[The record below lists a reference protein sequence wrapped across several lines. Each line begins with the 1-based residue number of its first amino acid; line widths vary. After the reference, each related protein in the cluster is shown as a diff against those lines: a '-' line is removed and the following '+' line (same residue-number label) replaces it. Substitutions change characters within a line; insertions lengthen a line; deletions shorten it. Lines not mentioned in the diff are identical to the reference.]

1 MTKVEVMPKRFVF
14 LFLTFLF
21 FLIPGLVFSQGSQV
35 KGNAQAFVTFKYA
48 DPMTG
53 LEAFRLLIP
62 KGWQVQGGITW
73 SSNMALPAQAS
84 FRFYNPGGEEEMT
97 FFPTQAFFWTNNPL
111 FLKTNPPGS
120 LRFGT
125 PVLRPVDWQTA
136 IQKGVISRLRPRA
149 MDLRIVQ
156 QKEVPELAQLA
167 RGVPMNGVNSSAVAG
182 KVKLQYLEGQRFMEE
197 ELFAALSQFVINLPG
212 PGGSPGY
219 FINYWYIDY
228 VFSFRAA
235 KDRLVSLNK
244 TFQTMIYSTKVNP
257 QWFAKVANVK
267 EMLAQQASRNIK
279 AIGKIGEMAARAG
292 SEMRADQM
300 RAWEQRQQVQDKIAR
315 NFSDYIR
322 GVDRYNDPLSG
333 KQVELPSGYGRAFA
347 NNLGEYIVT
356 ESPSYNPNVG
366 SNQNWVELVPVK

>member
-1 MTKVEVMPKRFVF
+1 V
-14 LFLTFLF
+14 
-21 FLIPGLVFSQGSQV
+21 
-35 KGNAQAFVTFKYA
+35 FVTFKYT
-48 DPMTG
+48 DPVTG

-62 KGWQVQGGITW
+62 KGWQAQGAITW
-73 SSNMALPAQAS
+73 SSNMAQPAQAA

-97 FFPTQAFFWTNNPL
+97 LFPTQAYFWTNNQL

-136 IQKGVISRLRPRA
+136 IQKGVIPRLRPQA
-149 MDLRIVQ
+149 VNLRIVQ

-167 RGVPMNGVNSSAVAG
+167 RGIPISGVSSSAVAG

-212 PGGSPGY
+212 SGGGPGY

-267 EMLAQQASRNIK
+267 ELMAQQAGRNIK

-300 RAWEQRQQVQDKIAR
+300 RAWEQRQQVQDRIAR

-322 GVDRYNDPLSG
+322 GVDRYNDPSSG
-333 KQVELPSGYGRAFA
+333 KQVELPSGYGRAFT
-347 NNLGEYIVT
+347 NNLGEYVVT

-366 SNQNWVELVPVK
+366 SNQNWVELAPVK

>member
-1 MTKVEVMPKRFVF
+1 MSSRFVF
-14 LFLTFLF
+14 LSAIVLIS
-21 FLIPGLVFSQGSQV
+21 LIPSLLFCEGSQAP
-35 KGNAQAFVTFKYA
+35 GSAQIFVTYKYT
-48 DPMTG
+48 DQMTG

-62 KGWQVQGGITW
+62 KGWRAEGAITW
-73 SSNMALPAQAS
+73 SSNVALPAQS
-84 FRFYNPGGEEEMT
+84 FFRFYNPGSDEEMT

-125 PVLRPVDWQTA
+125 PVMRPVDWQTA
-136 IQKGVISRLRPRA
+136 LQKGVIPKLRPRA
-149 MDLRIVQ
+149 AGLRIVQ
-156 QKEVPELAQLA
+156 QREVPELAQLA
-167 RGVPMNGVNSSAVAG
+167 RGLPMGGVNSSAVAG
-182 KVKLQYLEGQRFMEE
+182 KARLQYREGERFMEE
-197 ELFAALSQFVINLPG
+197 ELFAALSQFVINMPG
-212 PGGSPGY
+212 TGLSPGY

-235 KDRLVSLNK
+235 QGRLTSQNK

-267 EMLAQQASRNIK
+267 EMMAQQASRNIK
-279 AIGKIGEMAARAG
+279 AIGRIGEMVARAG

-300 RAWEQRQQVQDKIAR
+300 RAWEQRQQVQDRIAR

-322 GVDRYNDPLSG
+322 GVDRYNDPISG

-356 ESPSYNPNVG
+356 ESPSYNPNIG
-366 SNQNWVELVPVK
+366 SNQNWVELTPVK